1 MDVQEEFSVH
11 LFLCLVSV
19 FQYLK
24 QCHDGIYWVILQDIS
39 RIYIEHIA
47 RYCVCDR
54 KRWLFIQIA
63 EHRSVIILYMFAES
77 SSGGTCSS
85 LTEFSRGQL
94 WILEW

>member
-1 MDVQEEFSVH
+1 MLVKVIWNLDVQEEFSVH

-24 QCHDGIYWVILQDIS
+24 QCQDWIYWVILQDIS
-39 RIYIEHIA
+39 RIYIEYIA
-47 RYCVCDR
+47 RYCS
-54 KRWLFIQIA
+54 
-63 EHRSVIILYMFAES
+63 RSVIILYMFAES
-77 SSGGTCSS
+77 SSGRTCSS